1 MSYRGVGI
9 VLQQRRC
16 GASYGRVMDPAK
28 YGIFAEETEAESPA
42 TPGSTRRDW
51 VLREIALL
59 GLVDDLPPLDIE
71 LPPER

>member
-1 MSYRGVGI
+1 
-9 VLQQRRC
+9 
-16 GASYGRVMDPAK
+16 MDPAK